1 MCARFSL
8 VADGEAI
15 ASFFELDQE
24 IDWEPHYNIAPTE
37 DAPAV
42 ALDKDGQRVF
52 GTFRWGLV
60 PFWADDPSIG
70 VRMINARSESVAEKR
85 AFREPFAHRR
95 CLIAASAFY
104 EWKSE
109 GKTKQPYA
117 IGRGDGRLL
126 ALAGIWDRWKRD
138 DLVLRT
144 CAILTTE
151 ANAAVA
157 EVHDRMPVLLDPS
170 DFDEWL
176 DRQTDIARLQA
187 MLTPYDDEALEIR
200 AVDPRVGNPR
210 FKEFVRA
217 L

>member
-8 VADGEAI
+8 VADGQAI
-15 ASFFELDQE
+15 ASFFDLDQE

-42 ALDKDGQRVF
+42 ALDKDGRRVF

-60 PFWADDPSIG
+60 PFWAKDTSGGP
-70 VRMINARSESVAEKR
+70 RMINARSETVAEKR

-104 EWKSE
+104 EWKTE

-117 IGRGDGRLL
+117 IGRRDGRLL
-126 ALAGIWDRWKRD
+126 ALAGIWDRWKQD

-157 EVHDRMPVLLDPS
+157 EIHDRMPVILDPEQ
-170 DFDEWL
+170 FDAWL
-176 DRQTDIARLQA
+176 DRSTPLDELTAL
-187 MLTPYDDEALEIR
+187 LTPYDDEAVILR

-210 FKEFVRA
+210 FKDVIQV

>member
-8 VADGEAI
+8 FADGETI
-15 ASFFELDQE
+15 ASFFDLDQD
-24 IDWEPHYNIAPTE
+24 IHWEPHYNIAPTE

-42 ALDKDGQRVF
+42 ALDKEGNRVF

-60 PFWADDPSIG
+60 PFWAKDASGGP
-70 VRMINARSESVAEKR
+70 RMINARSETIAEKP

-95 CLIAASAFY
+95 CLIPASAFY
-104 EWKSE
+104 EWKTE
-109 GKTKQPYA
+109 GKSKQPYSIA
-117 IGRGDGRLL
+117 RKDGRLL
-126 ALAGIWDRWKRD
+126 ALAGLWDRWKGEEQA
-138 DLVLRT
+138 LKT

-157 EVHDRMPVLLDPS
+157 EIHDRMPVILDPEQ
-170 DFDEWL
+170 FDTWL
-176 DRQTDIARLQA
+176 DRTTPLPVLTSL
-187 MLTPYDDEALEIR
+187 LTPYDNEAVVLR

-210 FKEFVRA
+210 FKDVVHV